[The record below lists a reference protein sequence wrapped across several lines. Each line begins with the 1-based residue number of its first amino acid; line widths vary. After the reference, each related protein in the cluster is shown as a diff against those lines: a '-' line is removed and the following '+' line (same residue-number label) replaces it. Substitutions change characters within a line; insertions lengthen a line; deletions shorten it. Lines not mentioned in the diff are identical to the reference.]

1 MSFNNTTGVT
11 PFVDHGPYYMQYGA
25 ERIFDA
31 LYLTILTVVGTFG
44 NLLVILSI
52 IYAGRVNKNGNIFII
67 NLAIA
72 DLIVSAVLM
81 GVNKML
87 TELSPHW
94 AYAHPST
101 LKAVL
106 GSFSKVHIKIYK
118 KFFVGTTIKVI

>member
-1 MSFNNTTGVT
+1 MSVNNTIAITVLI
-11 PFVDHGPYYMQYGA
+11 DHGPYYMQYGA

-72 DLIVSAVLM
+72 DLIVSA
-81 GVNKML
+81 
-87 TELSPHW
+87 
-94 AYAHPST
+94 PSMWVSEI
-101 LKAVL
+101 L
-106 GSFSKVHIKIYK
+106 
-118 KFFVGTTIKVI
+118 